1 MKFWIPWLASFLFGL
16 CIFLVGKYLQKI
28 EKKQRED
35 AKSARAKAS
44 MYYRGEAARS
54 AMHELRQDE
63 FLPEELGGYPGGGD
77 YRPGA
82 QPGKVGLRT
91 H

>member
-1 MKFWIPWLASFLFGL
+1 VKFWIPWLASFFFGL

-28 EKKQRED
+28 EKKRRQD
-35 AKSARAKAS
+35 AKAAGAKAA

-54 AMHELRQDE
+54 ALHELRQDE
-63 FLPEELGGYPGGGD
+63 FFPEELGRYPGGEGF
-77 YRPGA
+77 RPGA
-82 QPGKVGLRT
+82 QPGNVGLRT